1 MNQPDKFSRA
11 RAAIHAIAEIKNAAE
26 AFDRGDANVF
36 DALDAVTVAIERY
49 RATADRAPRRD
60 AA

>member
-1 MNQPDKFSRA
+1 MNTSEQLCLS

-26 AFDRGDANVF
+26 AFDRGDANIF
-36 DALDAVTVAIERY
+36 DALDAVTVAIDRY
-49 RATADRAPRRD
+49 RAAAGREPCRD

>member
-1 MNQPDKFSRA
+1 MNKPDTLYRA

-36 DALDAVTVAIERY
+36 DALHAVTVAIDRY
-49 RATADRAPRRD
+49 RAAGDRAPRRD